1 MFLCRIK
8 FEEPSTSQNEYYSD
22 DPEMPIYSRATSGY
36 HVGELV
42 DMLMKPTMAVEK
54 VCTVQPLGVSENAT
68 FVVDVEAI
76 ELRDLKADDL
86 GSWHPTG
93 TKKTYCRFTS
103 SGVLKV
109 CEKTPKSRLS
119 EYYLLT
125 RRYYVHR
132 SYDKYHRQIA
142 DISGKTI
149 MTGKL
154 STAAVILR
162 SL

>member
-1 MFLCRIK
+1 
-8 FEEPSTSQNEYYSD
+8 
-22 DPEMPIYSRATSGY
+22 
-36 HVGELV
+36 
-42 DMLMKPTMAVEK
+42 MLMKPTMTAGK

-76 ELRDLKADDL
+76 DLRDLKVDDL
-86 GSWHPTG
+86 GSWYPTG
-93 TKKTYCRFTS
+93 TKKTYIRFTS
-103 SGVLKV
+103 SGILKI
-109 CEKTPKSRLS
+109 CEKTPKSRQS

-149 MTGKL
+149 MG
-154 STAAVILR
+154 SAAIMHRCPVEYTVEPL
-162 SL
+162 